1 MAETLE
7 GLDLD
12 PDAYLDYAMGILD
25 EDEEDLDARVESCI
39 EILSGATEQELG
51 PFSEHLKVHY
61 SAMLESS
68 QKQEEEQTV
77 ARAEA
82 AIVQR
87 ERDLV
92 EMKQKQQE
100 LAVIKEKQA
109 AEALQR
115 QALAAE
121 RGYIPEK
128 EFDPEDSA
136 GGKKK
141 SSGSTMEEEMKI
153 SNLNHTAVNEA
164 DRAAREALRGAAAA
178 KKKLDKDNLVKQKQ
192 EKSDTMDKR
201 RAAAG
206 QAGKKPS
213 VASLKATAAKK
224 KQNHGESNRA
234 RH

>member
-25 EDEEDLDARVESCI
+25 EDEEDLDTRVESCI
-39 EILSGATEQELG
+39 EIMSGATEQELG
-51 PFSEHLKVHY
+51 PFSEDLKAHY

-68 QKQEEEQTV
+68 QKQEEEQTM

-82 AIVQR
+82 AVVQR

-115 QALAAE
+115 QALAAA

-136 GGKKK
+136 GGKK
-141 SSGSTMEEEMKI
+141 SNRTAMEEEMKV
-153 SNLNHTAVNEA
+153 SNLNHMAVNEA

-178 KKKLDKDNLVKQKQ
+178 KKKLDKDNLLKQKQ

-213 VASLKATAAKK
+213 IASVKATAAKK